1 MSRLTRLTL
10 LAAAIATFAFA
21 AAAGAGPPIGELP
34 PLPPEPKPNLVVTEA
49 SAAPAGTA
57 QWELRTTVKNAGNA
71 PAPAFHVDTHR
82 DGSALIKS
90 TAHAS
95 LAAGASRS
103 ETIMLPRTSC
113 YLAVR
118 FLADSKNAVAEST
131 EVGNTR
137 WAVAHTSATCSSL
150 PRYAIK
156 AVSFR
161 AVDETGIDW
170 LGSDEP
176 FWTFNAVGT
185 EGTAR
190 STASRVFGSVD
201 TGHTASFDSTEGCIY
216 LSCAGG
222 AAPDG
227 IGVSL
232 QLWEKDLGYVN
243 GTLSAVATAF
253 RSIGR
258 VYPLNEAEWIVEATD
273 KLGSVFD
280 EINSWAADD
289 LVGWQ
294 LYTYMPV
301 DLAQRLPAV
310 GASFDDTRTYSGG
323 GGRYTMTTRVTRV
336 G

>member
-1 MSRLTRLTL
+1 MNRLILNL
-10 LAAAIATFAFA
+10 CAAAIALLAFA
-21 AAAGAGPPIGELP
+21 AAAGASPPIGQLP
-34 PLPPEPKPNLVVTEA
+34 PLPPPPKPNLVVTEA
-49 SAAPAGTA
+49 SVAPAGA
-57 QWELRTTVKNAGNA
+57 SQWELRYTVRNAGNA

-103 ETIMLPRTSC
+103 ETIVLPRTSC

-118 FLADSKNAVAEST
+118 FLADSKGTVAESF

-137 WAVAHTSATCSSL
+137 WAVAQTSATCSSL
-150 PRYAIK
+150 PRYTIK
-156 AVSFR
+156 ALSFR
-161 AVDETGIDW
+161 AVDETGVDW

-176 FWTFNAVGT
+176 FWTFHSVGV

-190 STASRVFGSVD
+190 SSASRVFGNID
-201 TGHTASFDSTEGCIY
+201 TGNTASFGATEGCVY
-216 LSCAGG
+216 LGCLGG
-222 AAPDG
+222 TAPDG
-227 IGVSL
+227 IGVSI

-243 GTLSAVATAF
+243 GTLSALATAF
-253 RSIGR
+253 RGIGR
-258 VYPLNEAEWIVEATD
+258 VYPLNEVEWIGEATD
-273 KLGSVFD
+273 KLAGVFD

-289 LVGWQ
+289 LVGWE

-301 DLAQRLPAV
+301 ELAQRLPAV

-323 GGRYTMTTRVTRV
+323 GGKYTMTTRVTRV